1 MVRGR
6 QGSFEPVKTGQTS
19 RFRME
24 NMLRT
29 KMPWYVLPAPCNG
42 STNDAVFSQAGDK
55 AKTRQSSHELH
66 VVNGCERTFEK

>member
-1 MVRGR
+1 LMVRGR

-29 KMPWYVLPAPCNG
+29 KMP
-42 STNDAVFSQAGDK
+42 
-55 AKTRQSSHELH
+55 
-66 VVNGCERTFEK
+66 